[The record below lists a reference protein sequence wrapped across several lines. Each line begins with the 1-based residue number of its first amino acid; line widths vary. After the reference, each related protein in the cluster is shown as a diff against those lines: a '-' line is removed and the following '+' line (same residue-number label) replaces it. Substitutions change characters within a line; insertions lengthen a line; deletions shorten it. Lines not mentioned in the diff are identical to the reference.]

1 MLNSTYVF
9 YIMLQKVVKTANV
22 PIKFWLRDIEEGAL
36 IQAQNIASLPF
47 AYKHIA
53 LMPDAHQGYGMPIG
67 GVLAADGVVVPNAV
81 GVDIGCGM
89 CALQTPLKQISRKSM
104 EQWIQLVRQII
115 PTGHKHH
122 KQAQEAQFMPRQSD
136 LPPIVQREYE
146 NALTQLGTLGGGNH
160 FIELQRD
167 NNGFLWL
174 MVHSGSRN
182 IGKQVADHYNRVAR
196 KLNEQ
201 WNSPVPLKHNL
212 AYLPLNTEEAKLYMD
227 EMRFCV
233 DFAKTNRTV
242 MIKRAAE
249 ALMEVS
255 GNTFEIGEM
264 LNATHNYASLE
275 IHYSKQVV
283 VHRKGATSAK
293 KGEVGIVPGSQ
304 GAPSFIVRGV
314 GNSESFC
321 SCSHGAGR
329 RMGRRQAQRSLD
341 LAKEQNHMNAQG
353 IVHGLNATRDLDEAP
368 GAYKDIE
375 EVMQLQDDL
384 VKVENRLQPIAVI
397 KG

>member
-1 MLNSTYVF
+1 
-9 YIMLQKVVKTANV
+9 MLQKTITTSNV
-22 PIKFWLRDIEEGAL
+22 PIKFWLRNLEEGAFV
-36 IQAQNIASLPF
+36 QAQNIASLPF
-47 AYKHIA
+47 AFRHIA

-67 GVLAADGVVVPNAV
+67 GVLAADGVIVPNAV

-136 LPPIVQREYE
+136 LPPVVQRECE

-160 FIELQRD
+160 FIELQED
-167 NNGFLWL
+167 SDGFLWL
-174 MVHSGSRN
+174 MLHSGSRN
-182 IGKQVADHYNRVAR
+182 LGKQVAERYNKLAR
-196 KLNEQ
+196 QLNEKWQ
-201 WNSPVPLKHNL
+201 SPVPLKSNL
-212 AYLPLNTEEAKLYMD
+212 AYLPLNTEEAQFYLD

-233 DFAKTNRTV
+233 DFAKASRNL
-242 MIKRAAE
+242 MMARAAE
-249 ALMEVS
+249 ALMEVTGS
-255 GNTFEIGEM
+255 AFEIGEM
-264 LNATHNYASLE
+264 LNATHNNASLE
-275 IHYSKQVV
+275 LHFGKQVV

-293 KGEVGIVPGSQ
+293 KGETGIVPGSQ
-304 GAPSFIVRGV
+304 GAPSFIVRGL
-314 GNSESFC
+314 GNPESFC

-341 LAKEQNHMNAQG
+341 LANEQKYMNTLG

-375 EVMQLQDDL
+375 QVMQLQDDL
-384 VKVENRLQPIAVI
+384 VEEVTRLRPLAVI